1 MTYKKLITDPMPE
14 YSKGEEIFNYVSHI
28 VGGSI
33 GIFMVIFSSIC
44 FVVKNLNLSEYLS
57 VLTYSITI
65 ILLYTISTLYH
76 ALSKKLIAKRI
87 FRILDHCTIYLL
99 IAGTYTPICI
109 IAFNE
114 TIFGYIVLA
123 IEWVGAIIG
132 ILLKVKDLNNKFIKV
147 ITMLLYIIMGW
158 CLMIFPFLIQYL
170 SIYQFIMILGGG
182 ILYTIGIVF
191 FIVGAKKKWFHSIFH
206 IFCCLGT
213 VVQMFAIIDMF
224 LF

>member
-1 MTYKKLITDPMPE
+1 MPE

>member
-28 VGGSI
+28 VCGSI
-33 GIFMVIFSSIC
+33 GIFMVVFSSIC
-44 FVVKNLNLSEYLS
+44 FGVKNLNLSEYLS

-123 IEWVGAIIG
+123 IEWIGAIIG

>member
-1 MTYKKLITDPMPE
+1 MTYKKLITAPMPE

-28 VGGSI
+28 VGASI

-44 FVVKNLNLSEYLS
+44 FGVKNLNLSEYFS

-109 IAFNE
+109 ISFNE
-114 TIFGYIVLA
+114 TIFGFIVLA
-123 IEWVGAIIG
+123 IEWGCAIIG
-132 ILLKVKDLNNKFIKV
+132 ILLKVKDLNNKFIKI
-147 ITMLLYIIMGW
+147 ITMLLYVIMGW
-158 CLMIFPFLIQYL
+158 CLMIFPFLIKYL

-191 FIVGAKKKWFHSIFH
+191 FIIGAKKKWFHSIFH

-213 VVQMFAIIDMF
+213 ITQMFAIIDMF
-224 LF
+224 LL

>member
-44 FVVKNLNLSEYLS
+44 FGVKNLNLSEYLS

-99 IAGTYTPICI
+99 IAGTYTPICV

-114 TIFGYIVLA
+114 TIFGFIVLA
-123 IEWVGAIIG
+123 IEWGCAIIG
-132 ILLKVKDLNNKFIKV
+132 ILLKVKDLNNKFIKI
-147 ITMLLYIIMGW
+147 ITMLLYVIMGW
-158 CLMIFPFLIQYL
+158 CLMIFPFLIKYL
-170 SIYQFIMILGGG
+170 SIYQFIMI
-182 ILYTIGIVF
+182 F
-191 FIVGAKKKWFHSIFH
+191 KK
-206 IFCCLGT
+206 
-213 VVQMFAIIDMF
+213 
-224 LF
+224 

>member
-1 MTYKKLITDPMPE
+1 
-14 YSKGEEIFNYVSHI
+14 
-28 VGGSI
+28 
-33 GIFMVIFSSIC
+33 
-44 FVVKNLNLSEYLS
+44 
-57 VLTYSITI
+57 
-65 ILLYTISTLYH
+65 
-76 ALSKKLIAKRI
+76 
-87 FRILDHCTIYLL
+87 LL
-99 IAGTYTPICI
+99 IAGTYTPICV

-123 IEWVGAIIG
+123 IEWIGAILG

-170 SIYQFIMILGGG
+170 SIYQFIMILSGG

-224 LF
+224 LL